1 MLASLCVIVVIT
13 AGIIFIP
20 KIDFNMNNKAEPS
33 SVSTV
38 GNGGLSSNVTV
49 RPAATNTDS
58 LEPQPTEEGNYDKV
72 LIMSAG
78 DIIIQEQ
85 QLAAAKTDDG
95 TYDFTDSFSPLA
107 AYISRADLALAN
119 LEGVLAGEGN
129 YSGTIKYGYPDE
141 LVTALK
147 NTGFD
152 ALTAANEHIFDFGE
166 AGARRTA
173 EQIRRQGLEFC
184 GVSFSENEKPYII
197 SNINGIKIAVAAFS
211 YSFDDTLGFPSYMTV
226 DYKADSMADVIKAA
240 KQEGAE
246 VVVVQMHW
254 GNDNEEKASE
264 ETKTIA
270 QKLLDAGADIIF
282 GSNPH
287 VVQELQ
293 RKTVTDEDGNE
304 REAFIA
310 YSLGNLI
317 SAQRQ
322 GGRDYGIIAGVEIL
336 RDKESGK
343 ISMGQTS
350 YAPIWVQNKDSA
362 GNDCYRVLMAGA
374 YAEMEASPNDIS
386 PTDFD
391 RIKAVWTEVTE
402 KLGSIKA
409 QPVRGTMQ

>member
-1 MLASLCVIVVIT
+1 
-13 AGIIFIP
+13 
-20 KIDFNMNNKAEPS
+20 
-33 SVSTV
+33 
-38 GNGGLSSNVTV
+38 
-49 RPAATNTDS
+49 
-58 LEPQPTEEGNYDKV
+58 
-72 LIMSAG
+72 
-78 DIIIQEQ
+78 
-85 QLAAAKTDDG
+85 
-95 TYDFTDSFSPLA
+95 
-107 AYISRADLALAN
+107 
-119 LEGVLAGEGN
+119 
-129 YSGTIKYGYPDE
+129 
-141 LVTALK
+141 
-147 NTGFD
+147 
-152 ALTAANEHIFDFGE
+152 
-166 AGARRTA
+166 
-173 EQIRRQGLEFC
+173 
-184 GVSFSENEKPYII
+184 
-197 SNINGIKIAVAAFS
+197 
-211 YSFDDTLGFPSYMTV
+211 MTV